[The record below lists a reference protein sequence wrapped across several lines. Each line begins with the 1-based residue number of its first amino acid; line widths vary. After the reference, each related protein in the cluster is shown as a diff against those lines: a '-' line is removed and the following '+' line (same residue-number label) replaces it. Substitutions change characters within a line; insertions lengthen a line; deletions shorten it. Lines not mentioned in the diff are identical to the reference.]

1 MRGRTVHGATSHHAF
16 PSLPHRAVVVV
27 HGQVHRGRG
36 VRGEGENAVVA
47 CHHRSPRHRRQSTYN
62 DSEQRRPLVEIVKP
76 ADDVPHGAFVLQ
88 VLRFQREDL
97 VLQLVQRVV
106 QTASP
111 SAPYVHC
118 PLRLRHQHFQLVL
131 VRFVPLFF
139 HAVLDS
145 GPLTVLFLSLASID
159 GYESVQFKGVV
170 IALFDIGLRTHNGHF
185 HSFLK

>member
-36 VRGEGENAVVA
+36 VRREGENAVVA
-47 CHHRSPRHRRQSTYN
+47 CHHRSPRKGLQSTHN
-62 DSEQRRPLVEIVKP
+62 DSEQRGPLVEIVKP

-97 VLQLVQRVV
+97 VLQLVHQ
-106 QTASP
+106 P
-111 SAPYVHC
+111 PYAHC
-118 PLRLRHQHFQLVL
+118 PLCLRHQHFQLVL

-145 GPLTVLFLSLASID
+145 GPLTVSFLFCVSID
-159 GYESVQFKGVV
+159 GYESIQFKGVV

-185 HSFLK
+185 QSFLK